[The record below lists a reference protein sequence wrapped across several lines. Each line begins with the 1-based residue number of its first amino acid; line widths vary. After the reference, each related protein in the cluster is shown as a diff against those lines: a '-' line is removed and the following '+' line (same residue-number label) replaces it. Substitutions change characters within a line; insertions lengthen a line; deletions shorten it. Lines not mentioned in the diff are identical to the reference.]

1 MAKLIYICIPMLF
14 LFSCQNDTESKLT
27 AKREM
32 VMKVHDDAMI
42 QNGTINKNKRLLKGV
57 LSSVEEMS
65 EQQEIVTSIKLLED
79 ANRAMMEWMRSYK
92 DPAQEVLFDDKMAY
106 YDAAQKKMEEINIQ
120 ITSALDQAQPIILKY
135 QK

>member
-1 MAKLIYICIPMLF
+1 
-14 LFSCQNDTESKLT
+14 
-27 AKREM
+27 
-32 VMKVHDDAMI
+32 MKVHDDAMI

>member
-1 MAKLIYICIPMLF
+1 MLF